1 MALSERYDA
10 VVVGAGPNGLAAA
23 VTLAREGLS
32 VLVVEAEPT
41 VGGGARSAMLTMPDY
56 VHDVCSAV
64 HPLAVSSP
72 FFRSVPLEAHGVR
85 WIHPDAPV
93 AHPLDDGTA
102 VILERSIEATAV
114 SLAGDGAAYVRMF
127 APFAR
132 RFDDLTSMI
141 LGPLRLPRHP
151 LLLAR
156 FGLRGLRS
164 ARGLAGG
171 AFDGA
176 RAQALFAGIAAHS
189 ALPLDALV
197 SASFGLVLGAAA
209 HAVGYPI
216 AEGGSQRVSDALA
229 SYFRELGGTIVT
241 EQRVASVSE
250 LPKAKAYLFD
260 VAPQHLAAIAGERLP
275 ARYRER
281 LARYRHGPGA
291 FKLDWALSGPIPWT
305 AKECARAATVHLG
318 GSMAEL
324 AHAEAGLHQGAVAE
338 RPYVILAQPSLIDPS
353 RAPARKHVGWA
364 YCHVPNG
371 SRVDMTDRIE
381 AQVERFAPG
390 FRELIVGR
398 SVLFPTALE
407 RHNAN
412 YIGGDINGGVADL
425 VQLFA
430 RPVASFDPYA
440 TPARDIFLCSAS
452 TPPGG
457 GVHGMCGY
465 WAARSALRR
474 VFKTTARHL
483 SR

>member
-1 MALSERYDA
+1 MATSERYDA

-23 VTLAREGLS
+23 VTLARAGLS

-41 VGGGARSAMLTMPDY
+41 VGGGARSKMLTMPDF

-72 FFRSVPLEAHGVR
+72 FFRTVPLEAHGVR
-85 WIHPDAPV
+85 WIHPPAPL

-102 VILERSIEATAV
+102 ILLERAVADTAAN
-114 SLAGDGAAYVRMF
+114 LGDDARAYTRMV
-127 APFAR
+127 APFAD

-141 LGPLRLPRHP
+141 LGPARFPRHP

-164 ARGLAGG
+164 ATGLAAG
-171 AFDGA
+171 AFDSVRA
-176 RAQALFAGIAAHS
+176 RALFAGIAAHS
-189 ALPLDALV
+189 ALPLEALV

-209 HAVGYPI
+209 HAVGFPI
-216 AEGGSQRVSDALA
+216 PEGGSQKISDALA
-229 SYFRELGGTIVT
+229 SYFRELGGEIVC
-241 EQRVASVSE
+241 EQRVETIDE

-260 VAPQHLAAIAGERLP
+260 VTPKQLVAIAGERLP
-275 ARYRER
+275 AGYRARLDRYR
-281 LARYRHGPGA
+281 YGPGA
-291 FKLDWALSGPIPWT
+291 FKLDWALSGPIPW
-305 AKECARAATVHLG
+305 KSKDCARACTLHLG
-318 GSMAEL
+318 GTMGEIAASERALFEGRAE
-324 AHAEAGLHQGAVAE
+324 EK
-338 RPYVILAQPSLIDPS
+338 PYVLVAQPSLFDPS
-353 RAPARKHVGWA
+353 RAPPGKHVGWA

-371 SRVDMTDRIE
+371 SRIDMTDRIE

-390 FRELIVGR
+390 FRDLIVGR
-398 SVLFPTALE
+398 SVLFPSALE
-407 RHNAN
+407 RYNAN
-412 YIGGDINGGVADL
+412 YVGGDINGGLADL

-430 RPVASFDPYA
+430 RPVMSLDPYA
-440 TPARDIFLCSAS
+440 TPARDIFLCSSS

-474 VFKTTARHL
+474 VFRHS